1 MQDSLGKIVV
11 AAVGSPVR
19 ATINRVNPAENY
31 HVHGYAVQRLKT
43 NIGDVYVSLS
53 PTDNRAS
60 LSRIL
65 CILSSTQPSFC
76 AGIGIELNGTNMAD
90 VYFDADNAGDG
101 VTVGVLIC

>member
-1 MQDSLGKIVV
+1 MQDSLGKVV
-11 AAVGSPVR
+11 VVTPGVPVR
-19 ATINRVNPAENY
+19 ATINRANPAENY
-31 HVHGYAVQRLKT
+31 HVHGYAVQRLKA
-43 NIGDVYVSLS
+43 NKGEVYVSLS
-53 PTDNRAS
+53 PTDDRVA

-101 VTVGVLIC
+101 VTIGVLIS